1 MANPRHIGSSIAMNL
16 EWGLE
21 NPYNSTLYILT
32 DAKKKTLIVTHHLFI
47 ETVNRNVTER
57 ERE

>member
-1 MANPRHIGSSIAMNL
+1 MNL

-32 DAKKKTLIVTHHLFI
+32 DAKKQTLIVTHHLFI

>member
-32 DAKKKTLIVTHHLFI
+32 DAKKKP
-47 ETVNRNVTER
+47 
-57 ERE
+57 